1 MLLLWGK
8 FQIFNFFLPKLR
20 LFGVKIR
27 RMENEIKEIGDKMRF
42 VILVVW
48 MRFVVNF
55 FFLNNS

>member
-27 RMENEIKEIGDKMRF
+27 RMEDERKEIGEKMRF

-55 FFLNNS
+55 FF

>member
-8 FQIFNFFLPKLR
+8 FQFFNFFLPKLR

-27 RMENEIKEIGDKMRF
+27 RMENERKEIGEKMRF

-55 FFLNNS
+55 FFFK

>member
-1 MLLLWGK
+1 MLFWSK
-8 FQIFNFFLPKLR
+8 FQIFNFFLPKLH

-27 RMENEIKEIGDKMRF
+27 RMENERKEIGEKMRF

-55 FFLNNS
+55 VFLNNS

>member
-1 MLLLWGK
+1 MLFWSK

-20 LFGVKIR
+20 LFEVKIR
-27 RMENEIKEIGDKMRF
+27 RMENERKEIGEKMRF

-55 FFLNNS
+55 VFLNNS